1 MFIRYKLYGIK
12 GLSRLEAAPT
22 LGNKIINWWERLP
35 AAIESHSV
43 C

>member
-22 LGNKIINWWERLP
+22 LGNKIIQLVG
-35 AAIESHSV
+35 AASSRD
-43 C
+43 